1 MWPVPESPAFLLAK
15 HRYNSAKRSLLW
27 LRGKHEDVSGNND
40 ALELRYLLIFQYSD
54 ELEKMQA
61 KAKDPTVFEAPDN
74 SSRLNILRDIK
85 PITICVLMM
94 IFQQLSGINAVMF
107 YSVSIFSDSGSWSPY
122 VSTIILGIVNIFATI
137 FSNSLIDLVGRYQTK
152 CLNF

>member
-1 MWPVPESPAFLLAK
+1 
-15 HRYNSAKRSLLW
+15 
-27 LRGKHEDVSGNND
+27 
-40 ALELRYLLIFQYSD
+40 
-54 ELEKMQA
+54 MQA

-152 CLNF
+152 CLNFGSVDVRKVLLCVSSTGMLISLATLGSHYHSHPASPALTPLIALIVFVISFSTG